1 MTELKSRLY
10 TAKARS
16 TGGRDGHT
24 ASLLGDFKAGLAT
37 PKEMGGPGGEGTNP
51 EELFACGYSACF
63 LNAVKFIAMRQK
75 IPFDA
80 NNSTCE
86 AHVTIGEGQVG
97 FGLEVALTVTLP
109 NLEQAEAEK
118 LVEVAHQTCPY
129 SNAVRNNVRVDLTV
143 IGKA

>member
-1 MTELKSRLY
+1 MNELQKRLY

-24 ASLLGDFKAGLAT
+24 ASLLGDFKAALAT

-63 LNAVKFIAMRQK
+63 LNAVKFVAMQQK

-80 NNSTCE
+80 DSSCE
-86 AHVTIGEGQVG
+86 AHVTIGPVEVG
-97 FGLEVALTVTLP
+97 FGLEVAMAVTLP
-109 NLEQAEAEK
+109 NLDQADAEK
-118 LVEVAHQTCPY
+118 LVETAHQVCPY
-129 SNAVRNNVRVDLTV
+129 SNATRNNIKVDFSV
-143 IGKA
+143 KGKA